1 MTTSLAIVFF
11 ALLGLAVGSFLNV
24 CIDRLPTGKSIVRL
38 PSHCNSCNQKLR
50 AADLV
55 PLLSYLWLRGRC
67 RYCGAR
73 IPPRLPIVELATGL
87 LFALLTW
94 HYDLSPQLAIAL
106 IYACIF
112 LVIFFIDLEQQ
123 LILDIV
129 VYPAM
134 VLALIFSFFWN
145 GFYQWPSTGILNALL
160 GGAVGLTFMGSVYL
174 IALWRYRSMGG
185 GMGLGDVTLAVL
197 IGLVTGFPLVFVTLI
212 LGTLSGGLVA
222 VSLLLLRL
230 RRGRDPIP
238 FGPFLATAAM
248 VVLLWGHGILDW
260 YTGLM

>member
-1 MTTSLAIVFF
+1 MTTSLAIAIFT
-11 ALLGLAVGSFLNV
+11 LLGLVVGSFLNV
-24 CIDRLPTGKSIVRL
+24 CIDRLPIGNSIVRL
-38 PSHCNSCNQKLR
+38 PSHCNSCNRQLS

-55 PLLSYLWLRGRC
+55 PLFSYLWLRGRC
-67 RYCGAR
+67 RYCRAR
-73 IPPRLPIVELATGL
+73 IPPRLPIVELITGL

-94 HYDLSPQLAIAL
+94 HYGLNLQLAIAL
-106 IYACIF
+106 IYASIF

-145 GFYQWPSTGILNALL
+145 GFYQWPSAGISNALL
-160 GGAVGLTFMGSVYL
+160 GGAVGLAFMGSVYL

-185 GMGLGDVTLAVL
+185 GMGLGDVTIAVL
-197 IGLVTGFPLVFVTLI
+197 IGLVTGFPLVFVALV
-212 LGTLSGGLVA
+212 LGTLGGGVVA

-238 FGPFLATAAM
+238 FGPFLAAAAM

-260 YTGLM
+260 YTELM

>member
-1 MTTSLAIVFF
+1 MTTALAIVFF
-11 ALLGLAVGSFLNV
+11 ALLGLAMGSFLNV
-24 CIDRLPTGKSIVRL
+24 CIDRLPIGKSIVRL
-38 PSHCNSCNQKLR
+38 PSHCNSCNRQLS

-55 PLLSYLWLRGRC
+55 PLLSYIWLRGHC
-67 RYCGAR
+67 RYCGAH
-73 IPPRLPIVELATGL
+73 IPPRLPIVELATAL

-94 HYDLSPQLAIAL
+94 HYGLSPQLAIAL
-106 IYACIF
+106 IYGCIF

-160 GGAVGLTFMGSVYL
+160 GGAVGLAFMGSVYL
-174 IALWRYRSMGG
+174 IALWRYRSKGG
-185 GMGLGDVTLAVL
+185 GMGLGDVYLAVL
-197 IGLVTGFPLVFVTLI
+197 IGLVTGFPLVFVALI

-248 VVLLWGHGILDW
+248 VVLLWGHRILDW